1 MTAPAAFAAWSAA
14 RSRDAA
20 AARIERLT
28 TIVDASAGA
37 AGPGIGNAWSRLHF
51 GGDFRL
57 VAPKP
62 GGSAVTLVFVQTKDG
77 NTAGADPEAFGGGA
91 TDKHLIYEGLS
102 RVAAD
107 AVLAG
112 AGSLHADAFF
122 SVWHPEVVA
131 LRLSLGL
138 PRHPAQVIVSKRG
151 RFDVDA
157 LVFNVPDVPVFLV
170 AGGACVARHAAA
182 LRARPWIRL
191 VPANA
196 DGDLRAALDE
206 LRAGAG
212 IRRISAIGGRST
224 ATRLGRQRP
233 GPGHLPHDD
242 VARRR
247 PTRHP
252 VVYGRL
258 SAAPVGADREGVVRR
273 GIAGGL
279 RSHVD
284 RVIPGQAPWSVFIG
298 VSLARPVTSAVTACA
313 RRSSRL
319 RGGSQ

>member
-224 ATRLGRQRP
+224 ATRLVDSGLVQDICLTTTSREGGRRGTP
-233 GPGHLPHDD
+233 WYTGASPP
-242 VARRR
+242 
-247 PTRHP
+247 
-252 VVYGRL
+252 RL
-258 SAAPVGADREGVVRR
+258 SVLTEKAWYDEGSRVVFDHM
-273 GIAGGL
+273 
-279 RSHVD
+279 S
-284 RVIPGQAPWSVFIG
+284 IG
-298 VSLARPVTSAVTACA
+298 
-313 RRSSRL
+313 
-319 RGGSQ
+319 